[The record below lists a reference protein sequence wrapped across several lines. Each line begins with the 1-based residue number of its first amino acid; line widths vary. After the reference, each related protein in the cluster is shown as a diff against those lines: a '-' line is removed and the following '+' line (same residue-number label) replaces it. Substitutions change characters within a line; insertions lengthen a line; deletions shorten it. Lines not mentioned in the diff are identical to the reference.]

1 MLPERILA
9 LLTAA
14 VVAICIGVGLL
25 LMGPEPAKRDSGLAA
40 LLGPRKIDKGVA
52 RNEVETLIAATPDYQ
67 QYFARLRETFT
78 ADYEAAI
85 EDFAARR
92 AETGDERSVDYYLSE
107 AVRKLRQA
115 HGALAAKAEPDAM
128 AQVFTRQLEVLQAVA
143 QSDKHLCVGFLYGA
157 TNIDFQNFAATQ
169 RPLVATMALASLEAM
184 VDGQAKQIERERP
197 TEADL
202 KILETAL
209 ADRGLGQVEIDALLD
224 GKMPDPPLEDAKMCA
239 AGQSYF
245 EVLRILPEPARA
257 RVHALALELM
267 AKS

>member
-14 VVAICIGVGLL
+14 VIAISIGVGLIV
-25 LMGPEPAKRDSGLAA
+25 MGSGSEKRDSGFAA

-52 RNEVETLIAATPDYQ
+52 RNEIETLIAATPEYQ
-67 QYFARLRETFT
+67 NYFARLRETFT
-78 ADYEAAI
+78 SDYEAAI

-92 AETGDERSVDYYLSE
+92 AETSEERSVDYYLSE
-107 AVRKLRQA
+107 TVRRIRQSR
-115 HGALAAKAEPDAM
+115 GALAAKASPEAM
-128 AQVFTRQLEVLQAVA
+128 AQVFSRQLEVLQAVA
-143 QSDKHLCVGFLYGA
+143 QSDKRLCVGFLYGA
-157 TNIDFQNFAATQ
+157 TNLDFQNFAATQ

-184 VDGQAKQIERERP
+184 VDGQAKQLERERP
-197 TEADL
+197 NEADF

-209 ADRGLGQVEIDALLD
+209 VDRGLGQVEIDALLD
-224 GKMPDPPLEDAKMCA
+224 GKMPNPPLEDAKMCA

-257 RVHALALELM
+257 RIHALALELM